1 MKDTKD
7 LSVEDIEKI
16 LKEKLEQHNER
27 NPGLLKMIKDYR
39 DKLSDLQIGRAK
51 YNPDGKDLSKAKMM
65 ARVGYKKGTF
75 MTNPEELSKI
85 ISNGGYTEIKAR
97 ENRDLD
103 GKLVRVIECRIFF
116 IDPND

>member
-16 LKEKLEQHNER
+16 LKEKLEQRIED
-27 NPGLLKMIKDYR
+27 NPGLFETIKKDH
-39 DKLSDLQIGRAK
+39 DKLSSMQIGKAK

-65 ARVGYKKGTF
+65 ARIGYKKGTF
-75 MTNPEELSKI
+75 LTNPEELSKI